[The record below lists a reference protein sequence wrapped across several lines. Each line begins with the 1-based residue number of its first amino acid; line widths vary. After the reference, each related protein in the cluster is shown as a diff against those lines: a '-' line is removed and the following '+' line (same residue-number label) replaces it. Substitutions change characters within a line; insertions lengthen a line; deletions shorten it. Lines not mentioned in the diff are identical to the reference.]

1 MKNTTIYPDI
11 EETALWLKV
20 QRQSDFVSKRNL
32 TKPLKIWE
40 VAWETFYKSLRIE
53 ITKLRMLSCDIALLL
68 EAISF
73 HDFSQRSM
81 MRSFY
86 FEKIRES
93 DNLTK

>member
-11 EETALWLKV
+11 EETASWLKV

-32 TKPLKIWE
+32 TKPLKIQE

-53 ITKLRMLSCDIALLL
+53 ITKLRMLSCDTALLL

-73 HDFSQRSM
+73 HDFSRAIDDSLFLFRKNQRKRQS
-81 MRSFY
+81 
-86 FEKIRES
+86 
-93 DNLTK
+93 N